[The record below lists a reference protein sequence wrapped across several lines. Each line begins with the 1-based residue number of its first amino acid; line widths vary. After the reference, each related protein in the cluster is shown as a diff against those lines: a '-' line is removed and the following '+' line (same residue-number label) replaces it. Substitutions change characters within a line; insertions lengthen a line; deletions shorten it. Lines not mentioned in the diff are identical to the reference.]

1 MTVFVFGNTALEQDS
16 LPLRILPELQKKLPQ
31 IEFRALDPN
40 EEWDAPKEMI
50 VIDTVMGIKDITVF
64 DSLEQFSAAPRVSL
78 HDFDAYANLRLLSK
92 LGKLKSIK
100 IIGVP
105 ADIDR
110 DNAIRQICAIIAKRG
125 SN

>member
-40 EEWDAPKEMI
+40 EEWNAPEEMI

-64 DSLEQFSAAPRVSL
+64 DGLEQFSAAPHVSL

-92 LGKLKSIK
+92 LDKLKSIK

>member
-1 MTVFVFGNTALEQDS
+1 MTVFVFGNAVLKQDS
-16 LPLRILPELQKKLPQ
+16 LPLCILSELQKKFPQ

-40 EEWDAPKEMI
+40 EEWNAPEEMI
-50 VIDTVMGIKDITVF
+50 IIDTVMGIKDIIIF

-92 LGKLKSIK
+92 LGKLKKIK

-105 ADIDR
+105 PDISKEE
-110 DNAIRQICAIIAKRG
+110 AIHTISAELAKKL
-125 SN
+125 

>member
-1 MTVFVFGNTALEQDS
+1 MTVFVFGNAALEQDS
-16 LPLRILPELQKKLPQ
+16 LPLRILPDLETRFPGVSFQV
-31 IEFRALDPN
+31 LDPN
-40 EEWDAPKEMI
+40 EEWDVPKEMI

-64 DSLEQFSAAPRVSL
+64 DGLEQFSAAPRVSL

-92 LGKLKSIK
+92 LGKLKNIK

-110 DNAIRQICAIIAKRG
+110 NNAILQICAIMKRW

>member
-1 MTVFVFGNTALEQDS
+1 MTVFVFGNAALEQDS
-16 LPLRILPELQKKLPQ
+16 LPLRILPDLETRLPGVSFQ
-31 IEFRALDPN
+31 VLDPN
-40 EEWDAPKEMI
+40 EEWDVPKDMI

-64 DSLEQFSAAPRVSL
+64 DGLEQFSAAPRVSL

-92 LGKLKSIK
+92 LGKLKNIK

-110 DNAIRQICAIIAKRG
+110 NNAILQICAIMKRW

>member
-1 MTVFVFGNTALEQDS
+1 MTVFVFGNAALEQDS
-16 LPLRILPELQKKLPQ
+16 LPLRILPELQKKFPQ

-40 EEWDAPKEMI
+40 EEWDVPEEMI

-92 LGKLKSIK
+92 LGKLKKIK

-105 ADIDR
+105 PDISKEE
-110 DNAIRQICAIIAKRG
+110 AIHTISAELAKKL
-125 SN
+125 